1 MSVTLADLAENVNVL
16 TANSTSSHSSSI
28 SASSNTVSWETFLQQ
43 YARGLFP
50 PTKVPK
56 KPRNAPPFETAFLP
70 APTPPP
76 EIESLRRKALYK
88 YRWLLNEKPEGVDS
102 VVELTRKHFAAEHA
116 ILSFVLEDEAMF
128 RLENTDFCT
137 SDRSISICSHSVLR
151 HGKEGMVILDTHKD
165 WRFQQ
170 NPNVLN
176 APFVRF
182 YASAHLITA
191 DGFNIGSLCVI
202 DSTSRDAFSDQE
214 MEELQRFANL
224 VMSQLDVWVYKKE
237 VEERDRREE
246 ALAEYAQASLVGHE
260 PNLQDAY
267 QLACS
272 LIARSLDVEYVC
284 ILEPEEIEN
293 HLGGYGPLTSTDRR
307 VVGSNEPSLL
317 NKVASMNCS
326 GTYDLVTATSMSISG
341 TEFQFP
347 PEIPA
352 AVPSFMN
359 GLDVVSSIAVPL
371 RRGGD
376 SEHNG
381 ILAAFSKDRR
391 RLFGASQMHFLNTF
405 AVNITAL
412 LLKVKAEAATRAKL
426 AFLSSISHEL
436 LRTPLHGLLGVSEL
450 LSSTPLNGSQ
460 EAFVSTIESCG
471 KSLLG
476 IVNNVLDVAKRTE
489 GRKASHVE
497 DVDLYSLLQEVM
509 DAVTATVNPNV
520 ELLLDINLP
529 PRLQFLQTDPNS
541 VRQILMNLVG
551 NALKFTE
558 KGYVEV
564 KVSLLDSAISNAS
577 EVPLRFEVSDT
588 GCGISPAFLP
598 KLFKPFSQEN
608 PLKQGAGLGLLLT
621 RFMVESIG
629 GTLSVASEFGRGTRF
644 YFDVTATVRDPI
656 QSEGASIV
664 SSAVEEMQNK
674 LCRVDVGH
682 LRLANIISKT
692 LSLWGV
698 NNDRGDHLT
707 ANETQKVYIVDEP
720 SRTLDRLL
728 SKEELGGPTE
738 ITPVLYVTSIAEHPE
753 AARSIR
759 SRLLN
764 PNTRVAIIT
773 KPVGPIKL
781 LQAIGKILKSQTRKP
796 RMSII
801 TYSPLKL
808 RYSMESLIPTTTTEE
823 EAADV
828 DIRSIMPVAGRDQ
841 EGQLST
847 DTAHPVPLRCLVAED
862 NAINRMLISQ
872 FLHKMGIECTIAHDG
887 KQAVSVFAEA
897 CKANSTGYPTPEG
910 PSTPKPNPFDFV
922 LMDIMMPNMDGNE
935 ATRNIRQL
943 ENDQNFARSVI
954 IALTGLSSHEDRGAA
969 FEVGVDTFLTKPV
982 GMKVLKATLEKYFE
996 GRVGWAG

>member
-1 MSVTLADLAENVNVL
+1 MSMTLADLAENVH
-16 TANSTSSHSSSI
+16 AASSTSSHTSSI

-43 YARGLFP
+43 YARGIFP
-50 PTKVPK
+50 ATKVPK

-70 APTPPP
+70 APSPPP
-76 EIESLRRKALYK
+76 QIEGLRRKALYK

-102 VVELTRKHFAAEHA
+102 VLELTKKYFTAEHA

-151 HGKEGMVILDTHKD
+151 HGKEGMVVLDTHKD
-165 WRFQQ
+165 WRFQH

-176 APFVRF
+176 PPYVRF
-182 YASAHLITA
+182 YASAHLITS

-202 DSTSRDAFSDQE
+202 DSTFRDGFSDQE

-237 VEERDRREE
+237 VEERDRRED
-246 ALAEYAQASLVGHE
+246 ALAEYAQASLVGQE

-284 ILEPEEIEN
+284 ILEPEEIED
-293 HLGGYGPLTSTDRR
+293 HLGGCGPLTSTDRR

-317 NKVASMNCS
+317 NKVASMHCS
-326 GTYDLVTATSMSISG
+326 GTYDLVTATAMSISG

-347 PEIPA
+347 AETPA
-352 AVPSFMN
+352 AVPSFMH
-359 GLDVVSSIAVPL
+359 GLEVVSSIAVPL

-405 AVNITAL
+405 SVNITAL

-426 AFLSSISHEL
+426 AFLSSISHE

-489 GRKASHVE
+489 GRKASHFE

-520 ELLLDINLP
+520 ELLLDISLP
-529 PRLQFLQTDPNS
+529 PRLQFVRTDPNS

-551 NALKFTE
+551 NALKFTDN
-558 KGYVEV
+558 GYVEV
-564 KVSLLDSAISNAS
+564 KVSLLDSASSNAS
-577 EVPLRFEVSDT
+577 EVSLRFEVSDT

-629 GTLSVASEFGRGTRF
+629 GTLSVASEFGHGTRF
-644 YFDVTATVRDPI
+644 YFDVTATVRDSV
-656 QSEGASIV
+656 QSEGV
-664 SSAVEEMQNK
+664 SSVLSAVEEMQNK

-682 LRLANIISKT
+682 LRLANIISRT

-698 NNDRGDHLT
+698 NNDRGDHLV
-707 ANETQKVYIVDEP
+707 ADEARKVYIVDEP

-738 ITPVLYVTSIAEHPE
+738 STSVLYVTNIAEHPE
-753 AARSIR
+753 AAQSIR

-781 LQAIGKILKSQTRKP
+781 LQAIGKILKSQTHKP

-808 RYSMESLIPTTTTEE
+808 RYSMEPLMPTTATEE

-828 DIRSIMPVAGRDQ
+828 DARHIMPVAEANQD
-841 EGQLST
+841 GQLST
-847 DTAHPVPLRCLVAED
+847 HTAHPAPLRCLVAED

-887 KQAVSVFAEA
+887 KQAVSVFTEA
-897 CKANSTGYPTPEG
+897 CKTNSTDYPTPDG
-910 PSTPKPNPFDFV
+910 PPKPNPFDFV
-922 LMDIMMPNMDGNE
+922 LMDIMMPHMDGNE

-996 GRVGWAG
+996 GRIG